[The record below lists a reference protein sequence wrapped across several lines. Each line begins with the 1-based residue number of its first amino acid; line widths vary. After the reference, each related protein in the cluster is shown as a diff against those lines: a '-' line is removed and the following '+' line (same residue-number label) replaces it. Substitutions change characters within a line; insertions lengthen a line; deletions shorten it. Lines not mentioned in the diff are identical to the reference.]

1 MKPRQTRSPLD
12 RTPLLRLP
20 GQSLSQQLDDLLLD
34 QIVPAL
40 MLALFMVLVAGM
52 EWWRYLTDAKPNP
65 IVYSI
70 VALVMV
76 GYAVYKVLR
85 NKKAI
90 RQLRQGRNGERVV
103 AQNLERFRAAGF
115 FIFHDV
121 PSGDANVDH
130 VLIGPQGIYSIE
142 TKTLSKPLRGDCK
155 VQVTPEAVYANGHK
169 LDRNPVIQAK
179 AQAGWLR
186 AFFARHEFKAPV
198 WPVVALPGWFVE
210 TYNSREIGAWVVEI
224 KALKGHIEK
233 QRERLTRDEVKAL
246 ATALASY
253 IDSRTH
259 R

>member
-1 MKPRQTRSPLD
+1 MKSQKTRSPVD
-12 RTPLLRLP
+12 RVPLMRLP
-20 GQSLSQQLDDLLLD
+20 GQSLAEQLEDLLLD
-34 QIVPAL
+34 QIMPAV
-40 MLALFMVLVAGM
+40 MVAVFAVILAGM
-52 EWWRYLTDAKPNP
+52 EWWRYATNAKPNP
-65 IVYSI
+65 VIYSI
-70 VALVMV
+70 VAVTGV

-85 NKKAI
+85 HRKT
-90 RQLRQGRNGERVV
+90 LRQIKQGREGERIV
-103 AQNLERFRAAGF
+103 AQNLERFRTAGF
-115 FIFHDV
+115 FVFHDI

-169 LDRNPVIQAK
+169 LDRNPVVQAK

-186 AFFARHEFKAPV
+186 AFFSEQDFIAPV
-198 WPVVALPGWFVE
+198 WPVVAVPGWFVE
-210 TYNSREIGAWVVEI
+210 TYDSREIGAWVVEI

-246 ATALASY
+246 ASALASY
-253 IDSRTH
+253 IDSKTH

>member
-1 MKPRQTRSPLD
+1 MKPQQTRSPLD

-34 QIVPAL
+34 QIAPAL
-40 MLALFMVLVAGM
+40 MIALFMVVVAGL

-65 IVYSI
+65 LVYSI
-70 VALVMV
+70 VALVMI

-85 NKKAI
+85 HKKAI
-90 RQLRQGRNGERVV
+90 RQLRQGRDGERAV

-115 FIFHDV
+115 YVFHDI

-155 VQVTPEAVYANGHK
+155 IQVTPEAVYANGHK

-186 AFFARHEFKAPV
+186 AFFAEYDFKAPV
-198 WPVVALPGWFVE
+198 WPVVAIPGWFIE
-210 TYNSREIGAWVVEI
+210 TYDSREIGAWVLEI

-233 QRERLTRDEVKAL
+233 QRERLTPDEVKAL
-246 ATALASY
+246 ALALGSY
-253 IDSRTH
+253 IDSKTH